1 MSYRSSSYRRHS
13 PPPSYDQP
21 GVRRDDRQRNRQDQD
36 TEMRPASPGPTTREN
51 TSLNK
56 TSRWIH
62 APTLGVVKHEGPC
75 QACTDYCQACTDYC
89 RHAMMA
95 EVDANES
102 FRKAK
107 VDQLQFLRTLAL
119 VEGGREPTQGV
130 GTTRNQEEER
140 RLREERDK
148 ARDELRRAEREVD
161 DFKEEVQKG
170 NRSYDRLYADFKDLR
185 RENDDLKGEVNRL
198 RRENAH
204 QTRPDLA
211 RTIAPIPTTTPAQ
224 ARVTPTNVA
233 ETPIGPRTTRGDNR
247 QPTTSRKVAAPNA
260 PVQFTLTAA
269 VKGTTAEMTE
279 PVAGEQRERTMDVRL
294 EETSDEES
302 DEEEETSKKGKGK
315 SGPKRF
321 GRMPGPLKT
330 LHTPG
335 NIQRNTLKSE
345 IIPIQMP
352 ESAAQVTELAARA
365 QEPNNWEAV
374 RRVQTILAVFQ
385 ATNYRVKRNE
395 LQTTPSWWNVV
406 QDLSMRWRVPG
417 WMESA
422 KKLKAAYNWG
432 QDIEVLKVIKVNQ
445 ANPNM
450 SLEEQAKWMVVNAT
464 PFTHPGVLISKPR
477 SRPANDP
484 GVQLLPSLV
493 IEANGKYQQML
504 VPMPFY

>member
-1 MSYRSSSYRRHS
+1 M
-13 PPPSYDQP
+13 DQ
-21 GVRRDDRQRNRQDQD
+21 
-36 TEMRPASPGPTTREN
+36 
-51 TSLNK
+51 TSF
-56 TSRWIH
+56 H
-62 APTLGVVKHEGPC
+62 QATLK
-75 QACTDYCQACTDYC
+75 
-89 RHAMMA
+89 
-95 EVDANES
+95 
-102 FRKAK
+102 
-107 VDQLQFLRTLAL
+107 
-119 VEGGREPTQGV
+119 GGEPTQGV
-130 GTTRNQEEER
+130 GTTRNQEEEQ

-148 ARDELRRAEREVD
+148 ARDELQRADREVD
-161 DFKEEVQKG
+161 DLKEEVQKG
-170 NRSYDRLYADFKDLR
+170 NRSYNRLYADFKELR
-185 RENDDLKGEVNRL
+185 REDDDLKGEL
-198 RRENAH
+198 
-204 QTRPDLA
+204 
-211 RTIAPIPTTTPAQ
+211 
-224 ARVTPTNVA
+224 
-233 ETPIGPRTTRGDNR
+233 
-247 QPTTSRKVAAPNA
+247 
-260 PVQFTLTAA
+260 TLTVA
-269 VKGTTAEMTE
+269 VKGTVAEMME
-279 PVAGEQRERTMDVRL
+279 PVAGNQRKRTMDARL

-302 DEEEETSKKGKGK
+302 DEEEETSRRGKGK

-385 ATNYRVKRNE
+385 AMNHHVKRNK
-395 LQTTPSWWNVV
+395 LQMTRSWWNVV
-406 QDLSMRWRVPG
+406 QDLSMRWRIPG

-422 KKLKAAYNWG
+422 KKLEVSYNWG

-445 ANPNM
+445 ANLNM

-504 VPMPFY
+504 LITQPYLYEQLLGHWNVTMRVQRLAPIRPIKPANSEYLPVQYESGILPQKRPTNNNFNVWPGKEGTNATQGCREQSVDVMGLMDNQWLSPLAWPRLLHKAR